1 MVDDV
6 DDVAGATA
14 TVRLSPEDFVVLA
27 GGRRTPE
34 ETQPKIE
41 GDGDLGHQLLRSM
54 AVTP

>member
-1 MVDDV
+1 MPVDD
-6 DDVAGATA
+6 AASSAA

-27 GGRRTPE
+27 GGRRTPD

-41 GDGDLGHQLLRSM
+41 GDEDLGHQLLRSM